1 MESRRKVHSLTQF
14 FKIIKS
20 LTPPYLRNICNLIP
34 HNTDTYNLRRNNSLL
49 VPFIRKEIFSKSFFP
64 KTIREWNNLSL
75 EMKESD
81 SINIFKE
88 KLKRL
93 YGPNKSKKLY
103 SHGHGWHTV
112 NHCRI
117 RLGLSHLK
125 HHLFR
130 YNIIQSAYYE
140 NVTCDNLPETS
151 SHFLLYCPR
160 YEPQRRSMLKEIS
173 KIIFPGTS
181 YITVIALMS
190 DHLCNILLHGSEDL
204 SLEENKKAFD

>member
-1 MESRRKVHSLTQF
+1 MVFLDLSKAFDRVWHKGLF
-14 FKIIKS
+14 FKLRKMSICGNLLNWLKDYMSGRHQKGVLNGVESNVCYLDVGVPQGSILGPLFFLIYIDDIIEDMEC
-20 LTPPYLRNICNLIP
+20 NINIFADDTSV
-34 HNTDTYNLRRNNSLL
+34 HTDTYNLRRNNSLL

-81 SINIFKE
+81 SINILKE

-103 SHGHGWHTV
+103 SLGHGWHTV

-125 HHLFR
+125 HHL
-130 YNIIQSAYYE
+130 YS
-140 NVTCDNLPETS
+140 
-151 SHFLLYCPR
+151 
-160 YEPQRRSMLKEIS
+160 
-173 KIIFPGTS
+173 
-181 YITVIALMS
+181 
-190 DHLCNILLHGSEDL
+190 
-204 SLEENKKAFD
+204 

>member
-1 MESRRKVHSLTQF
+1 MESRRKVNRLTLF
-14 FKIIKS
+14 CKIIKS

-49 VPFIRKEIFSKSFFP
+49 VPFIRKEILSKSFFP

-75 EMKESD
+75 ELKEAD
-81 SINIFKE
+81 SINILKE

-103 SHGHGWHTV
+103 SHGYGWHTV

-117 RLGLSHLK
+117 RLGLSHLN

-130 YNIIQSAYYE
+130 FNIMQSAYCE
-140 NVTCDNLPETS
+140 NVTCDDIPETS
-151 SHFLLYCPR
+151 FHFLLCRAR
-160 YEPQRRSMLKEIS
+160 YEPQRRTMLKEIS
-173 KIIFPGTS
+173 S
-181 YITVIALMS
+181 N
-190 DHLCNILLHGSEDL
+190 HLSWY
-204 SLEENKKAFD
+204 